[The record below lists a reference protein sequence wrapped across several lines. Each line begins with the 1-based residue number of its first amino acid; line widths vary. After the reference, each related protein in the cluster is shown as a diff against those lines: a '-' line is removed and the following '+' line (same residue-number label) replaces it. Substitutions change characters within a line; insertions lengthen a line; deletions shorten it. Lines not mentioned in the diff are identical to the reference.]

1 MKTPCEQIRQWLD
14 NGDRP
19 PLPAALEAHVGVC
32 PVCRRSVTVERALRQ
47 GLRAGAALDAARR
60 SALMEKIA
68 GSPSGA
74 AIGRRSR
81 RLLRW
86 SWAALAA
93 AAAII
98 LAVVLTWP
106 PAPRTPIL
114 PTELFGDFLGPL
126 AEMSPPEENI
136 APAAPAESSTTED
149 VLGAFWADFEGPLSV
164 ALGAM
169 EAPRAAARPAP
180 EKPVKE

>member
-1 MKTPCEQIRQWLD
+1 METPCDCIREWLD

-19 PLPAALEAHVGVC
+19 PLPVDLEAHIGVC
-32 PVCRRSVTVERALRQ
+32 PVCRRSVAVERALRK

-68 GSPSGA
+68 GSPCGA
-74 AIGRRSR
+74 GRRA
-81 RLLRW
+81 RLARW
-86 SWAALAA
+86 SWAPLAA
-93 AAAII
+93 AAAIV

-126 AEMSPPEENI
+126 AEISPPPDV
-136 APAAPAESSTTED
+136 APAAPSESSTTED

-169 EAPRAAARPAP
+169 EAPRAAARGGPSGNP
-180 EKPVKE
+180 

>member
-1 MKTPCEQIRQWLD
+1 MEPLCGCTREWLD

-19 PLPAALEAHVGVC
+19 PLPVDLEAHIGVC
-32 PVCRRSVTVERALRQ
+32 PVCRRSVAVERALRK

-60 SALMEKIA
+60 ATLMEKIA
-68 GSPSGA
+68 GSPRGA
-74 AIGRRSR
+74 GRRSR
-81 RLLRW
+81 LARW
-86 SWAALAA
+86 SWVPLAA

-98 LAVVLTWP
+98 LAVVLAWP

-126 AEMSPPEENI
+126 AEISPPPDI
-136 APAAPAESSTTED
+136 APAAPSESSTTED
-149 VLGAFWADFEGPLSV
+149 VLGAFWADFEGPISV
-164 ALGAM
+164 ARGAM

-180 EKPVKE
+180 EKPVKQ

>member
-1 MKTPCEQIRQWLD
+1 
-14 NGDRP
+14 
-19 PLPAALEAHVGVC
+19 
-32 PVCRRSVTVERALRQ
+32 
-47 GLRAGAALDAARR
+47 
-60 SALMEKIA
+60 MEKIA

-86 SWAALAA
+86 SWMPLAA

-98 LAVVLTWP
+98 LAVVLAWP

-126 AEMSPPEENI
+126 AEISPPEENI

-169 EAPRAAARPAP
+169 EAPRAAARGGPSRSP
-180 EKPVKE
+180 

>member
-14 NGDRP
+14 DTDRP
-19 PLPAALEAHVGVC
+19 PLPADLRVHAASC
-32 PVCRRSVTVERALRQ
+32 DACRAAVAAEQS
-47 GLRAGAALDAARR
+47 LRAGLGAGAAIDAARR
-60 SALMEKIA
+60 AALMEKIA
-68 GSPSGA
+68 GSPCA
-74 AIGRRSR
+74 AGRRTR
-81 RLLRW
+81 RLVRW
-86 SWAALAA
+86 SWAPLAA
-93 AAAII
+93 AAAIV

-106 PAPRTPIL
+106 PAPRTPML

-126 AEMSPPEENI
+126 AGISPPPDI
-136 APAAPAESSTTED
+136 APAAPGESSTTED

-180 EKPVKE
+180 EKPAKP